1 MSTSSLFDELKSKV
15 IEALNLN
22 KTFKAETRA
31 ELAKTPEKKQY
42 NELINEIKKV
52 FKRMDKASYGGK
64 YISMRSG
71 KSLSY
76 DEFNEEL
83 KTIQNA
89 PFKKLEDIDKALEA
103 WTNLTRDELM
113 TVRPLTD
120 WFPIKVEQVKKV
132 LRDVKIQ
139 DDVKE
144 PEDLPEKWIVEFD
157 DIPDDDGVEKVLKAV
172 EDEISVLEESYGAPI
187 LDLLVRAIKVRRARG
202 ERTLPDV
209 ESKQDMIEV
218 VSDDGALPVS
228 GVGEHR
234 RASALPV
241 SGAGTLPISDDV
253 TLPVTEPVAEPVA
266 ELESLGFSL
275 EPIIPDTMI
284 DYNEVVVKKD
294 EPFKDINFANMT
306 LNQIQ
311 AYKEMLSQVPD
322 AESTWLQSFDDSTAR
337 GYQDRKTANE
347 IREAYMWDQGF
358 GDPSASKSEDYG
370 GYAEQEYKDMAK
382 ILRFGKMQYAID
394 DYNERFYD
402 SPDNF
407 KSVRVPP
414 RWLED
419 PVDEREF
426 FRAGQSQQDETIG
439 IFEDTYEVAGSQY
452 GGFEVK

>member
-1 MSTSSLFDELKSKV
+1 MSASSLFDKLKSEV
-15 IEALNLN
+15 LEALKLN
-22 KTFKAETRA
+22 KTFKAETRS
-31 ELAKTPEKKQY
+31 ELSKTPEKKKY

-64 YISMRSG
+64 YVSMRSG

-89 PFKKLEDIDKALEA
+89 PFKKLEPIDDAIEA
-103 WTNLTRDELM
+103 WTRLTKDELM

-120 WFPIKVEQVKKV
+120 WFPVKVERLKKV
-132 LRDVKIQ
+132 LQAVKIQ

-144 PEDLPEKWIVEFD
+144 PQDLPEQWIAEFD

-202 ERTLPDV
+202 ERALPDV
-209 ESKQDMIEV
+209 EPKQDMIEV
-218 VSDDGALPVS
+218 VSGA
-228 GVGEHR
+228 G
-234 RASALPV
+234 ALPV
-241 SGAGTLPISDDV
+241 SGAGALPVSGAGA
-253 TLPVTEPVAEPVA
+253 LPVTEPVA

-284 DYNEVVVKKD
+284 DYDEVIVKKD
-294 EPFKDINFANMT
+294 EQFKDIKFANMT

-358 GDPSASKSEDYG
+358 GEPSATKSEDYG
-370 GYAEQEYKDMAK
+370 GYAEREYKDMAK

-402 SPDNF
+402 SPENF

-414 RWLED
+414 RWMGD

-439 IFEDTYEVAGSQY
+439 IFQDTYEVAGSQY